1 MQTVILIKFMILL
14 NYDVLIDYILYFF
27 YSFILIILSA
37 CSGGSTK
44 EVVENL
50 FPNYSTE
57 ILTIDCN
64 DNCNEADFETTEYFN
79 PIYGT
84 QNFLGAINASKAYK
98 FLANNSKNWAG
109 DNINV
114 AVIDTGVFMHDDL
127 LPNYSPL
134 SHSDSLQ
141 DVDGHGTHVAGIIA
155 ASKNNYEMHGVAPNA
170 KIISVALNG
179 LCVTDCDTE
188 NPTLINYGIDNY
200 DDYVIATGA
209 SVVNGSFGSDFNYV
223 DKFENMANNGV
234 YNLVQVYAA
243 GNDGANNPDYPAFYA
258 NDSRVNGEIIAV
270 VAYDVNSNNLANFT
284 NKCDSIERCIAAP
297 GVDIIS
303 TYKDNNYASSR
314 GTSMAAPV
322 VSGAVAVI
330 QSAWPNLVGKD
341 IVDIILTTG
350 GAIVGTDIKLLDLE
364 QAVQPI
370 GWENFSLDGVGNQFS
385 YNSLNLNIPNNFS
398 FAFDEKF
405 SDFLDKAVYFD
416 GFKRDYKANL
426 YDKINFIGSGNRIEN
441 YFMNN
446 VQVKKINFL
455 DNNLSFDFLF
465 KEKDRFEIYESEY
478 ESEINNISYNFK
490 FYDYNFNLASS
501 DKLNQSYLQ
510 QNIFSSLRLISNSNF
525 ANYYDNLI
533 KDNLN
538 FTFDLGENSK
548 NLFEFSFNQ
557 ADLQTGRDLNMLNI
571 SYARIF
577 QDLILNLNYSILKE
591 NGSLLGF
598 SGNQAF
604 DLARESKSNIY
615 ELSLIYEIGKNQFFS
630 KYGIL
635 ETKVDINENSFIKFS
650 DKLKLENFN
659 FGYFRK
665 NKNYKYGMVLS
676 KPWSF
681 QESEMIITLPVGI
694 DKNNNIVQESYV
706 VELDEI
712 NKYDIEFFIEKEF
725 NNSNFMFNFL
735 IKEQNKV
742 NNQYMGIINY
752 NLNLN

>member
-1 MQTVILIKFMILL
+1 
-14 NYDVLIDYILYFF
+14 
-27 YSFILIILSA
+27 
-37 CSGGSTK
+37 
-44 EVVENL
+44 
-50 FPNYSTE
+50 
-57 ILTIDCN
+57 
-64 DNCNEADFETTEYFN
+64 
-79 PIYGT
+79 
-84 QNFLGAINASKAYK
+84 
-98 FLANNSKNWAG
+98 
-109 DNINV
+109 
-114 AVIDTGVFMHDDL
+114 
-127 LPNYSPL
+127 
-134 SHSDSLQ
+134 
-141 DVDGHGTHVAGIIA
+141 
-155 ASKNNYEMHGVAPNA
+155 
-170 KIISVALNG
+170 
-179 LCVTDCDTE
+179 
-188 NPTLINYGIDNY
+188 
-200 DDYVIATGA
+200 
-209 SVVNGSFGSDFNYV
+209 
-223 DKFENMANNGV
+223 
-234 YNLVQVYAA
+234 
-243 GNDGANNPDYPAFYA
+243 
-258 NDSRVNGEIIAV
+258 
-270 VAYDVNSNNLANFT
+270 
-284 NKCDSIERCIAAP
+284 
-297 GVDIIS
+297 
-303 TYKDNNYASSR
+303 
-314 GTSMAAPV
+314 
-322 VSGAVAVI
+322 
-330 QSAWPNLVGKD
+330 
-341 IVDIILTTG
+341 
-350 GAIVGTDIKLLDLE
+350 
-364 QAVQPI
+364 
-370 GWENFSLDGVGNQFS
+370 
-385 YNSLNLNIPNNFS
+385 
-398 FAFDEKF
+398 
-405 SDFLDKAVYFD
+405 
-416 GFKRDYKANL
+416 
-426 YDKINFIGSGNRIEN
+426 
-441 YFMNN
+441 MNN

-490 FYDYNFNLASS
+490 FYDYNFKLAST

-510 QNIFSSLRLISNSNF
+510 QNISSSLRLISNSNF

-577 QDLILNLNYSILKE
+577 ENLILNLNYNILKE

-598 SGNQAF
+598 SGNEAF

-635 ETKVDINENSFIKFS
+635 ETKANINENSFIKFS

-659 FGYFRK
+659 FGYLRK

-681 QESEMIITLPVGI
+681 QELEMTITLPVGI
-694 DKNNNIVQESYV
+694 DKNNNILQESYV

-725 NNSNFMFNFL
+725 KNSNFIFNFL